1 MDKLKLECMFR
12 LLHEENMC
20 IMNTL
25 LAMACYPKDYEE
37 TKEKIQKDWDTAF
50 QKIMRID
57 NEEKRYN
64 QDDNNRATGSNQE

>member
-1 MDKLKLECMFR
+1 
-12 LLHEENMC
+12 
-20 IMNTL
+20 MNTL